1 MVFNHI
7 LLMDLVN
14 IENCLRGV
22 VLLNPQVNVVPM
34 IFSLPE
40 LSVGHDVCME
50 TGDIGDIL

>member
-14 IENCLRGV
+14 IENRLRGI

-34 IFSLPE
+34 ISSLPK